1 MCGIVGYL
9 GKKEQTISILI
20 TGLKAL
26 EYRGYDS
33 AGIAYQ
39 KNNKIKVIKSVG
51 RLEQLK
57 KKSKIRK
64 YSIRNRTYKMGNSWK
79 SLHNQFPSSSKRKY
93 YTCS

>member
-9 GKKEQTISILI
+9 GKQEKTISILI

-51 RLEQLK
+51 RLEQLEK
-57 KKSKIRK
+57 KVKLENTVLGI
-64 YSIRNRTYKMGNSWK
+64 GHK

-93 YTCS
+93 YPCS